1 MHFLVLLLLLL
12 GLFYGPSLWAN
23 RVLRQHSQASDK
35 YAGTGSQFA
44 AHLIKQLKLDIS
56 LEQTD
61 QGDHYDPIHKT
72 VRLSPDNFNQK
83 SLTAVVVA
91 AHEVGHALQ
100 DQLDYRPLRMRTQLA
115 QVAHHAERVGALFM
129 YAIPVIFLL
138 THTPASGLLMFALG
152 LVTMGIGSV
161 VHMVTLPVEFDASFK
176 RAMPVL
182 QAGNYLDDQD
192 MRHARKILLACALT
206 YVAQSLAGLF
216 NIWRWM
222 TVFRR

>member
-23 RVLRQHSQASDK
+23 RVLKQHGQPSDK
-35 YAGTGSQFA
+35 YAGTGGAFA
-44 AHLIKQLKLDIS
+44 QHLIKQLNLKVS
-56 LEQTD
+56 LEETD
-61 QGDHYDPIHKT
+61 QGDHYDPQHKA
-72 VRLSPDNFNQK
+72 VRLSPDNYQQK
-83 SLTAVVVA
+83 SLTALVVA

-100 DQLDYRPLRMRTQLA
+100 DHMNYQPLRMRTQLA
-115 QVAHHAERVGALFM
+115 QVAYHAERVGALFM
-129 YAIPVIFLL
+129 YAIPVITLI
-138 THTPASGLLMFALG
+138 THTPASGLLMFMLG
-152 LVTMGIGSV
+152 LITMGIGSV

-176 RAMPVL
+176 RALPVL
-182 QAGNYLDDQD
+182 KAGNYLDARD

-206 YVAQSLAGLF
+206 YVAQSLAGLL